1 MKEKECN
8 FAMLNQQRM
17 VTLTRNTNGLKNGT
31 HYNLTFCTKLNRNF
45 PVIPEKSPENL
56 QKIGIKFQKYRKN
69 FPPFRFDTSCQQLQ
83 SKTTR

>member
-31 HYNLTFCTKLNRNF
+31 HYMGVVKRALKSVGFVIEKLPGPKGKREILRAF
-45 PVIPEKSPENL
+45 K
-56 QKIGIKFQKYRKN
+56 
-69 FPPFRFDTSCQQLQ
+69 
-83 SKTTR
+83 

>member
-31 HYNLTFCTKLNRNF
+31 HYK
-45 PVIPEKSPENL
+45 PSVIKKRETN
-56 QKIGIKFQKYRKN
+56 
-69 FPPFRFDTSCQQLQ
+69 
-83 SKTTR
+83 

>member
-31 HYNLTFCTKLNRNF
+31 HYNSISNSNIYIFDYSIISVFNK
-45 PVIPEKSPENL
+45 KS
-56 QKIGIKFQKYRKN
+56 
-69 FPPFRFDTSCQQLQ
+69 
-83 SKTTR
+83 

>member
-31 HYNLTFCTKLNRNF
+31 HYISLFSQKRHL
-45 PVIPEKSPENL
+45 KSALFN
-56 QKIGIKFQKYRKN
+56 I
-69 FPPFRFDTSCQQLQ
+69 
-83 SKTTR
+83 

>member
-31 HYNLTFCTKLNRNF
+31 HYRNF
-45 PVIPEKSPENL
+45 ARFLYRVNEKHSLTVFLN
-56 QKIGIKFQKYRKN
+56 
-69 FPPFRFDTSCQQLQ
+69 
-83 SKTTR
+83 

>member
-31 HYNLTFCTKLNRNF
+31 HY
-45 PVIPEKSPENL
+45 
-56 QKIGIKFQKYRKN
+56 KIKIYAR
-69 FPPFRFDTSCQQLQ
+69 DL
-83 SKTTR
+83 